1 MTGTASGGARVCL
14 LLSRRE
20 EGERRSQN
28 GVGQCNVVEGL
39 SGGADVGAATRGVA
53 GGTVASMGAGEGET
67 EQNRNFRF
75 TNPELPV
82 SKPGTSGFGAKQIQ
96 IWSAQN

>member
-1 MTGTASGGARVCL
+1 
-14 LLSRRE
+14 
-20 EGERRSQN
+20 
-28 GVGQCNVVEGL
+28 
-39 SGGADVGAATRGVA
+39 
-53 GGTVASMGAGEGET
+53 MGAGEGET

-82 SKPGTSGFGAKQIQ
+82 SKPGTSGFGAKHIQ